1 MTGPGVVPRAW
12 QMVDPTG
19 AMIVELRDYIDAVKA
34 AEPTSRRGLAA
45 TAIDDAIYGD
55 TKGEDRSAPYVILR
69 RLGPARRLPRAPLVR
84 FRYAALCYGADEAQ
98 ASTVYGL
105 VSDWLS
111 GRGPRR
117 RSPGVAIY
125 LSTEELGAQA
135 TIDPDTSEPLETA
148 IYFVTV
154 PLAQA

>member
-1 MTGPGVVPRAW
+1 VTVG
-12 QMVDPTG
+12 QMIDPTG
-19 AMIVELRDYIDAVKA
+19 AMIVELRDHMAAVGA

-45 TAIDDAIYGD
+45 IAVGDAIYGD
-55 TKGEDRSAPYVILR
+55 QKAANRSAPYVVLI
-69 RLGPARRLPRAPLVR
+69 RLGPARRMPRAPVVR
-84 FRYAALCYGADEAQ
+84 FRYSARCVGVDEAQ
-98 ASTVYGL
+98 ASTIYGL

-111 GRGPRR
+111 ARGPRR
-117 RSPGVAIY
+117 RSAGVAIY